1 MQDGY
6 VCIIY
11 YKGDQKMYDIITIT
25 ESSAKKALKELV
37 DEINEKAK
45 IGWSLHGAYQL
56 MQDKDGKFIATQ
68 LMTRE

>member
-1 MQDGY
+1 
-6 VCIIY
+6 
-11 YKGDQKMYDIITIT
+11 MYDIITIT